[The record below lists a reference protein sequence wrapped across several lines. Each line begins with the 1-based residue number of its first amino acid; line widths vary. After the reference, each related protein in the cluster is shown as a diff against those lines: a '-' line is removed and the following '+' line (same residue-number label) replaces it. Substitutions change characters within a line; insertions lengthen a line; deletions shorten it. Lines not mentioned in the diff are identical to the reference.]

1 MEVVCM
7 KLFRENQNLIS
18 QNGKMWRKITKRLEK
33 KDRRVEKLL
42 YFLLV
47 GNNQALM
54 ESGLQPSSLQ
64 SNRSN
69 VMLYDSEND

>member
-1 MEVVCM
+1 M